1 MHFEVNVSIL
11 LWVVQIALAAIF
23 LASGISKLV
32 MSKEKMLATG
42 QTGTASQPLPLIRFI
57 SVCEIFGAAGL
68 VLPIAL
74 GIHRFLTPLAALGLV
89 IIMIGAARIQTKLK
103 QPKRVA
109 VNIVLLIL
117 CLFVAY
123 GRW

>member
-1 MHFEVNVSIL
+1 MSVF
-11 LWVVQIALAAIF
+11 LWLVQIVLAAIF
-23 LASGISKLV
+23 LASGMSKLV

-42 QTGTASQPLPLIRFI
+42 QTGTASQPLPVIRFVA
-57 SVCEIFGAAGL
+57 VCEILGAAVL
-68 VLPIAL
+68 ILPIAL
-74 GIHRFLTPLAALGLV
+74 GIDRFLTPLAALGLV
-89 IIMIGAARIQTKLK
+89 VIMLGAARIQIKLG
-103 QPKRVA
+103 QSRRVA